1 MLRRFFAVINK
12 ELASAAASPSAWIFL
27 VIFLVLSSF
36 CAFIASGMFASGQA
50 DLTPFFDWMPWLF
63 LLIVPALA
71 MPMWSEERRSGV
83 FELTLSFPVSPWETA
98 VGKFFAGACLLAIAL
113 LLTFPVPVTALVLG
127 EPDTGALLCGYAGA
141 LLLGCVYLSM
151 SSFCSAVS
159 KSQTVSFLLS
169 VLLCGCFLFAGWQRV
184 TDLLLLWLPQDLV
197 QAISSCSFLS
207 NYQAFQKGVADT
219 SELLY
224 AVSLSGFFLGLTWFT
239 LEFAAAVPGGLF
251 SPGILKNG
259 TGRRAVGT
267 LFLRILWLFCVS
279 VSITVT
285 GHIWKY
291 RIDVSS
297 DRAYSIAPETKALA
311 SRLEQPVLLRFY
323 ASRSSR
329 AMLPVLRKYAD
340 RVEWL
345 LKEFA
350 AESKGKILLQPVD
363 PASDPVYEE
372 AAVLDGCNPMVDSSG
387 EQVFL
392 GVSATH
398 AEKIYTVPFLSPTQ
412 ESHLEHEIARIVR
425 NAARKQQPKL
435 GIMSS
440 LPVFGTQP
448 DLGAFRQRSM
458 ETVTIDPPWYAV
470 SELQRDYQVVP
481 VPIDAPEIPAD
492 LDSLIVI
499 HPAGILP
506 RTLFALDQFVLRGGT
521 LAVFLDS
528 RSFYAAIKAK
538 QDYSLLEKLSSGL
551 PKLLSAWGVVYDPE
565 QLAADMISAYRK
577 KLPDRMVT
585 NPLALHLQP
594 AQISRDSVLT
604 RNLNVVA
611 MYFTGSFLLEPVEGI
626 TCQTLLKTSAE
637 SQVVPVTMG
646 DRSDLVMRSFKASGA
661 ELPLALKLSGT
672 FRSAFPG
679 GAPDKTAVQKGTRIL
694 KRSEKPGRVYL
705 FADSDMLFNDVC
717 ITQIMDVTGQ
727 KAWSRA
733 NDNIALLQN
742 LAEEMTGADSLA
754 AIRSR
759 IPMSRPL
766 TRFNEFKAKAELRYR
781 DRILKA
787 ERMYLASARRLDY
800 LNRVRKSN
808 PSEKLLEEIRTVT
821 VKYNE
826 SRRELNELRH
836 SLKSEL
842 EQMETRIKM
851 INLLLLPG
859 LIALIGI
866 LYVMIRHSRMTRRK
880 LS

>member
-1 MLRRFFAVINK
+1 MLRRFFAVIGK

-83 FELTLSFPVSPWETA
+83 FELTLSFPVSLLEVA
-98 VGKFFAGACLLAIAL
+98 IGKFFAGACLLAIAL
-113 LLTFPVPVTALVLG
+113 LLTFPVPLTAMILG
-127 EPDTGALLCGYAGA
+127 EPDTGAILCGYAGA

-169 VLLCGCFLFAGWQRV
+169 VLLCGFFLFAGWQRV
-184 TDLLLLWLPQDLV
+184 TDLLSLWLPRDFV

-224 AVSLSGFFLGLTWFT
+224 AVSLTGFFLGLTWFT
-239 LEFAAAVPGGLF
+239 LDFASAVPGGLF
-251 SPGILKNG
+251 SPGVLKNG

-267 LFLRILWLFCVS
+267 LFLRILWILIVS
-279 VSITVT
+279 VSVTIT
-285 GHIWKY
+285 GRIWKY
-291 RIDVSS
+291 RLDVSS
-297 DRAYSIAPETKALA
+297 DRAYSIASETKQLA
-311 SRLEQPVLLRFY
+311 SQLEEPVLLRFY
-323 ASRSSR
+323 ASRSSGR
-329 AMLPVLRKYAD
+329 MLPVLRKYAD

-350 AESKGKILLQPVD
+350 AESKGKIILQAVD
-363 PASDPVYEE
+363 PAEDPVWEE
-372 AAVLDGCNPMVDSSG
+372 AAVLDGCLPMSDNSG
-387 EQVFL
+387 EQIFL
-392 GVSATH
+392 GVSASR

-412 ESHLEHEIARIVR
+412 ERHLEHEIARVVR
-425 NAARKQQPKL
+425 NAARKTRPKL
-435 GIMSS
+435 GVMSP
-440 LPVFGTQP
+440 LPVFGKQP
-448 DLGAFRQRSM
+448 DFGSFRQRTM
-458 ETVTIDPPWYAV
+458 ETVSIDPPWYV
-470 SELQRDYQVVP
+470 ISELQRDYQVVQ
-481 VPIDAPEIPAD
+481 VPMDAPEIPAD

-499 HPAGILP
+499 HPSGIIP
-506 RTLFALDQFVLRGGT
+506 RTMFALDQFVLRGGS
-521 LAVFLDS
+521 LAIFLDTH
-528 RSFYAAIKAK
+528 SFYAVLKAK
-538 QDYSLLEKLSSGL
+538 QDYSMLEKISSGL
-551 PKLLSAWGVVYDPE
+551 DPLLAAWGVVYDKE
-565 QLAADMISAYRK
+565 QIVADMISAYRK

-585 NPLALHLQP
+585 NPLVLQLQP
-594 AQISRDSVLT
+594 AQISRESVLT
-604 RNLNVVA
+604 QKLNSIA
-611 MYFTGSFLLEPVEGI
+611 AYFSGTFLLEPVKDI
-626 TCQTLLKTSAE
+626 TYQTLLKTSAE
-637 SQVVPVTMG
+637 SQVVPSSMS
-646 DRSDLVMRSFKASGA
+646 DRSDLVMRNFKASGA
-661 ELPLALKLSGT
+661 ELPLALKLTGT
-672 FRSAFPG
+672 FRTAYPG
-679 GAPDKTAVQKGTRIL
+679 GAPDKTALLPGTKIL
-694 KRSEKPGRVYL
+694 KKSAAPGVVYL
-705 FADSDMLFNDVC
+705 FSDMDMLFNDVC

-733 NDNIALLQN
+733 NDNVTLLQN
-742 LAEEMTGADSLA
+742 IAEEMTGLESLA

-787 ERMYLASARRLDY
+787 ERTFIASSRRLEY
-800 LNRVRKSN
+800 LNRVRKNN
-808 PSEKLLEEIRTVT
+808 PSETLLEEIRKVT
-821 VKYNE
+821 MKHNE
-826 SRRELNELRH
+826 ARRELNELRH

-842 EQMETRIKM
+842 EQIETRIKM

-859 LIALIGI
+859 LVALFGI